1 MPRAIF
7 TVYLIL
13 WPVFTF
19 NLTVSDLLRAPFT
32 TWGWVGSAWF
42 GLKCDFRIT
51 GESDTNGMDRD
62 GGAAW
67 WAYQSVLRL
76 LRGLSRRQARL
87 HRPFPMAICLCPLS
101 FPILAPP
108 FFLFIS
114 SSPSSSI
121 AHFGL
126 SALFDLLF
134 FLVLCIFHTTT
145 TTLLF
150 SFVPSIPPGKQ
161 VALAIKTSNWS
172 RPDDVSYLRLSL

>member
-32 TWGWVGSAWF
+32 TWGWVGSAWC

-108 FFLFIS
+108 FFSFHLFL
-114 SSPSSSI
+114 P
-121 AHFGL
+121 L
-126 SALFDLLF
+126 VFD
-134 FLVLCIFHTTT
+134 C
-145 TTLLF
+145 
-150 SFVPSIPPGKQ
+150 SFW
-161 VALAIKTSNWS
+161 T
-172 RPDDVSYLRLSL
+172 LSLVRSAIFSGSLHFPHHHHNTLVFLCSKYSPQQTSCFSNQN

>member
-32 TWGWVGSAWF
+32 TWGWVGSAWC

-108 FFLFIS
+108 
-114 SSPSSSI
+114 P
-121 AHFGL
+121 
-126 SALFDLLF
+126 LF
-134 FLVLCIFHTTT
+134 F
-145 TTLLF
+145 F
-150 SFVPSIPPGKQ
+150 SSLPPP
-161 VALAIKTSNWS
+161 
-172 RPDDVSYLRLSL
+172 RLRLLILDSQPCSICYFFWFSAFSTPPPQHSCFPLFQVFPPANKLL